1 MSHAAPPP
9 PPPPTPLPPTHV
21 SGSVP
26 RSIMG
31 TTIVV
36 IVAVLILQVTI
47 AMVGFVLTYLLGGT
61 AASMGIVTIVT
72 IVLNALLYAVVA
84 GGAAYIARTPTAR
97 LLGIV
102 LPMLSWLLSTL
113 LWYGLVQLFQF
124 YNPVVA
130 AILGPLILLL
140 VLAGW
145 GCAAWT
151 GRRWLIG
158 LPITYLLLIVVQ
170 VPISLVLMPA
180 MSFDNFATVQLYS
193 ALSTVA
199 TTVAIVGGGIVC
211 WLLARSEQTAGK

>member
-9 PPPPTPLPPTHV
+9 PPSPTPLPPTHTT
-21 SGSVP
+21 GSAP
-26 RSIMG
+26 RSTMA

-36 IVAVLILQVTI
+36 IAAVVTLQI
-47 AMVGFVLTYLLGGT
+47 AIAVIAFVLTYLLGGT
-61 AASMGIVTIVT
+61 TATMTVITIVT
-72 IVLNALLYAVVA
+72 ILLNALLYAVVA
-84 GGAAYIARTPTAR
+84 GGAALIARTPTGR

-113 LWYGLVQLFQF
+113 LWYGLVQLFHL

-130 AILGPLILLL
+130 GLLGPLFLLL

-158 LPITYLLLIVVQ
+158 LPVTYVLLIAGQ
-170 VPISLVLMPA
+170 VPLSLALTPA
-180 MSFDNFATVQLYS
+180 MSLDNFAAAQLLA
-193 ALSTVA
+193 ALSTIS
-199 TTVAIVGGGIVC
+199 TTVVMVIGGVVC
-211 WLLARSEQTAGK
+211 WLLARSEHAAGK